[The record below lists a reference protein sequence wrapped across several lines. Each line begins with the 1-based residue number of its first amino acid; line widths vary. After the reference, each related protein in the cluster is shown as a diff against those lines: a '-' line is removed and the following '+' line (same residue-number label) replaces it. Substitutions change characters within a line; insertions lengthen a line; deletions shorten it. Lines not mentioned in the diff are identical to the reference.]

1 MAQEQISL
9 RVKHVAYRVSHQQVM
24 HAMNHIWKCIMK
36 KNMHI
41 LALLFIFLT
50 LSCAPMGVITVQVS
64 RDHYKPQLE
73 QSKYTEYKGQWLSFD
88 SIDVSED
95 PNITNFYYLSSDKTI
110 GYTLYYTL
118 DSMPQPVVSFFWY
131 ALQKAFEDVG
141 IVVKVEAPLKNI
153 PQLNLKILTL
163 TDQEAKFRVRLLRN
177 SVLLLEKE
185 IIAEQKYP
193 PTKDIPELEKRQYI
207 FIDSM
212 ANAML
217 TDPDFKR
224 EFFSEKGKMD

>member
-1 MAQEQISL
+1 
-9 RVKHVAYRVSHQQVM
+9 
-24 HAMNHIWKCIMK
+24 MK
-36 KNMHI
+36 KNMI
-41 LALLFIFLT
+41 MLIFAFTLLT
-50 LSCAPMGVITVQVS
+50 AACAPMGVITVQVS

-118 DSMPQPVVSFFWY
+118 DKMPQPVASFFWY
-131 ALQKAFEDVG
+131 AFQKTFEDVG
-141 IVVKVEAPLKNI
+141 IVVKEETPLKNI

-193 PTKDIPELEKRQYI
+193 PTKDISELEKRQYT

-212 ANAML
+212 ANAIL
-217 TDPDFKR
+217 NDPDFKR
-224 EFFSEKGKMD
+224 EFFSEKGKMN